1 MIAYNFLNV
10 FLGKQKTI
18 YAIQSRKPINI
29 ILSPVSNN
37 SRVPAVESS
46 SILARGRGR
55 SAVALKAQALKE
67 PITIGGNAKKIVL
80 KHVIM
85 KLCIHC
91 CLLSFV
97 FMMFFITPA
106 QSTTCSGRFVNPI
119 TDICWSCLFPISI
132 GPVNISRSGR
142 EDTHNPTQI
151 PCICPRNGI
160 PTPGVPVGF
169 WEPSRLV
176 DVTRTPFCMV
186 NLGGLQ
192 LSKSTVGYGVHG
204 QKGTGTTKSSFY
216 QVHWYVYPVIYWL
229 ELLVDFLCLEH
240 QSFDVAY
247 ITELDPLWNADEL
260 SFILNPEAVLFGNP
274 LAQAACS
281 ADCAAASSGFPND
294 ALFWCGGCQGSL
306 YPFTGNSTAHI
317 GGVQASLLLTQRM
330 MAKLHRDLLL
340 WGTSGSHALCQ
351 KYPMPVI
358 KKTQYKTQM
367 TYPRPTTRGPMAC
380 NPLGR
385 TEVIWGMGR
394 EFPYKGEDFGYLIW
408 RKRNCCV
415 L

>member
-1 MIAYNFLNV
+1 MITYNFLNV
-10 FLGKQKTI
+10 FFGKQKTI
-18 YAIQSRKPINI
+18 YAIQSKKPINT
-29 ILSPVSNN
+29 ILSPFNKNSLVS
-37 SRVPAVESS
+37 V
-46 SILARGRGR
+46 I
-55 SAVALKAQALKE
+55 ALKKLFSKLSTAALASNE
-67 PITIGGNAKKIVL
+67 PITVGRKAKKGIL
-80 KHVIM
+80 KHVM
-85 KLCIHC
+85 LMYCIHC
-91 CLLSFV
+91 CLLSFIV
-97 FMMFFITPA
+97 IMYSITPA
-106 QSTTCSGRFVNPI
+106 FSKTCSGRFVNPI

-142 EDTHNPTQI
+142 EDTHNPSQI

-176 DVTRTPFCMV
+176 DITRTPFCMV

-192 LSKSTVGYGVHG
+192 LGKSTVGYGIHG
-204 QKGTGTTKSSFY
+204 QKGTGTTKCSFY

-274 LAQAACS
+274 IAQAACA
-281 ADCAAASSGFPND
+281 ADCAATSAGFPMD

-330 MAKLHRDLLL
+330 MAKLHRELLL
-340 WGTSGSHALCQ
+340 WGTSGKHALCQ

-367 TYPRPTTRGPMAC
+367 TYPRPSTRGPMAC